1 MLILAQ
7 NPPAVNPFFAKNC
20 RNTDF
25 FLCRRFY
32 WKAAD
37 FIRQILPL
45 FPLIPGGIRIIMREN
60 FQIARNVPM
69 RYDRVYNFSAGPAM
83 MPESVLEE
91 IAAEVLNYH
100 GSGMSV
106 MEMSHRSPVFQE
118 ILSQS
123 EADLRTLMHIPDN
136 YKVLFVQGGGT
147 VQFAMVPMNLMKNGV
162 ACYVE
167 TGAWSK
173 KAIAEAKRY
182 GEVKIVASSADK
194 NFSYLPDC
202 SDLDIPDNADY
213 VYICENETINGTAYH
228 TLPNTK
234 GKVLVADQSSLF
246 LSRPCDVSKYGLIWA
261 GVQKNV
267 GPAGMS
273 IVIIREDLIRED
285 LPEFVPTYLRYKT
298 HADADSLYNTPNCWS
313 IYCCGKVFQYLL
325 ANGGLE
331 AMAQRNEE
339 KAAVLYGFLD
349 RSQFFTAA
357 VRKEDRSL
365 MNVPF
370 FSPSKEQDAEVA
382 ASAKAAG
389 FDNLKGHKSV
399 GGLRASI
406 YNAMPKEGVEALV
419 DFLKK
424 YEAEHT

>member
-1 MLILAQ
+1 M
-7 NPPAVNPFFAKNC
+7 K
-20 RNTDF
+20 
-25 FLCRRFY
+25 
-32 WKAAD
+32 
-37 FIRQILPL
+37 
-45 FPLIPGGIRIIMREN
+45 
-60 FQIARNVPM
+60 
-69 RYDRVYNFSAGPAM
+69 YDRVYNFSAGPAM
-83 MPESVLEE
+83 MPEPVLEE

-106 MEMSHRSPVFQE
+106 MEMSHRSKVFQD
-118 ILSQS
+118 ILAEA

-136 YKVLFVQGGGT
+136 YKILFVQGGGT

-162 ACYVE
+162 ACYIE

-182 GEVKIVASSADK
+182 GEVKIVASSADQ
-194 NFSYLPDC
+194 NFSYIPDC
-202 SDLDIPDNADY
+202 SNLDIPDNADY
-213 VYICENETINGTAYH
+213 VYICENETIHGTTYH
-228 TLPNTK
+228 QLPDTK
-234 GKVLVADQSSLF
+234 GKILVADQSSMF

-267 GPAGMS
+267 GPAGMA

-285 LPEFVPTYLRYKT
+285 VPEFVPTYLRYKT
-298 HADADSLYNTPNCWS
+298 HADADSLYNTPNCWA
-313 IYCCGKVFQYLL
+313 IYCCGKVFKYLL

-331 AMAQRNEE
+331 AQAARNAE
-339 KAAVLYGFLD
+339 KAAILYDFLD
-349 RSQFFTAA
+349 QSKFFTGA
-357 VRKEDRSL
+357 VRKEDRSY

-370 FSPSKEQDAEVA
+370 VSPSKEQDAEVVA
-382 ASAKAAG
+382 ATKAAG

-419 DFLKK
+419 AFLKK
-424 YEAEHT
+424 YEAEHA